1 MFWLFMLINK
11 KPNRAPVHRSPAGV
25 RSRRR
30 RPEVLVAART
40 SGDPLHALAPNPL
53 STPAPPPSAVAE
65 LGSRLPHAMPSLLM
79 FNTLSRWVI
88 VAITAFLLSACA
100 SNDNP
105 PCRRV
110 SAREFMRPHTFK
122 GIASDEFIG
131 VSGAPS
137 RFAPMKNEGK
147 AFKKIWEF
155 GLFHGWA
162 VIWCPE
168 EDLPKD
174 YLINARMKPNRKNSD
189 DHFIHE

>member
-1 MFWLFMLINK
+1 MFWLFMLINR
-11 KPNRAPVHRSPAGV
+11 KPNRALMHHSQAGV

-30 RPEVLVAART
+30 RPEALVAART
-40 SGDPLHALAPNPL
+40 SSDPLHALAPKPL
-53 STPAPPPSAVAE
+53 STQAPPPSAVAE
-65 LGSRLPHAMPSLLM
+65 LGSRLPHSMPSLLM

-88 VAITAFLLSACA
+88 VAITALLLSACA

-147 AFKKIWEF
+147 KEVADCCVAERFQCF
-155 GLFHGWA
+155 
-162 VIWCPE
+162 
-168 EDLPKD
+168 
-174 YLINARMKPNRKNSD
+174 
-189 DHFIHE
+189 